1 MKRKAQY
8 MYLLWSILM
17 YNLTALAQPDS
28 VTTLPEPVKQARV
41 ISFKNLRTDAPK
53 DIRSGDLVEVGI
65 ENPSTIFDS
74 NNIDSAGLYLYIN
87 SIPMTGIPLV
97 ECDVTN
103 GKVIFKV
110 SRNSG
115 YNPWNVFYTSVF
127 EPSFEAQSI
136 SIGYASTGAI
146 PTAITSASGVQFIL
160 IRDSYLIFALCMV
173 VSVLLLWLYG
183 NKRGMLRDNSTLP
196 DIQLRPYSMART
208 QLAFWTLIV
217 SVSYIFIA
225 LVTGEL
231 APLSTSTLVL
241 LGVSGATTATAALID
256 SNDVMNNAIRH
267 QNTQES
273 KGWLTDLLSDNNGI
287 SVHRFQML
295 VFNMILG
302 IFFLQQVFTC
312 LHMPDFGNNLLVLLG
327 ISNGT
332 YAGIKIL
339 ENKNLPASSGSGNT
353 TGT

>member
-1 MKRKAQY
+1 MKKAQY
-8 MYLLWSILM
+8 VCLLWCTIM
-17 YNLTALAQPDS
+17 YNLTAIAQSDS
-28 VTTLPEPVKQARV
+28 VAAIVPVTQAKV
-41 ISFKNLRTDAPK
+41 ISFKNLRADAEK

-65 ENPSTIFDS
+65 ENPSALFRS
-74 NNIDSAGLYLYIN
+74 NQPDTAGLLMYIN
-87 SIPMTGIPLV
+87 SIPMSGIPLV
-97 ECDVTN
+97 EYDRTN
-103 GKVIFKV
+103 GKVIFKIT
-110 SRNSG
+110 RNTG

-127 EPSFEAQSI
+127 EPSFVAQSI
-136 SIGYASTGAI
+136 SIGYTATGAI
-146 PTAITSASGVQFIL
+146 PTTITSAAGVRFIL

-173 VSVLLLWLYG
+173 VFVLLLWLYG
-183 NKRGMLRDNSTLP
+183 NNRGMLRDNSAIP
-196 DIQLRPYSMART
+196 DIQKRPYSMART

-256 SNDVMNNAIRH
+256 SNDILNNAVRH
-267 QNTQES
+267 QNTDET

-302 IFFLQQVFTC
+302 IFFLQQVFTY
-312 LHMPDFGNNLLVLLG
+312 LHMPEFGNNMLVLLG

-339 ENKNLPASSGSGNT
+339 ENKNTEAPANPN
-353 TGT
+353 